1 MASGGFH
8 DSSSHS
14 GSFHSSGGGGSFGGG
29 SFGGG
34 GGGGSS
40 GDYDGDPGDGVLV
53 FAYLAVAV
61 IGGILTFLMK
71 VAQNEI
77 PGLNLVNLVMFLVS
91 SGFLIKSISEYHR
104 TKALAFFKEYG
115 PGKNLTYVWKGD
127 SVSKIETD
135 SKSWYGY
142 NKCYYIAFYDKEFGD
157 ENAEKAYETMT
168 STPKIVW
175 VSPFVWLVLSIVCL
189 ISTFFF
195 YESVIPYFEH
205 AIMTDFAFAFV
216 DHLVFYFPA
225 ILCLLFAV
233 GSFVLTKVKDNLLYE
248 CAVRVVEANKS
259 ALKKLEKE
267 AAIRAKLSRKWYY
280 NICPNCGASPSQVLK
295 HCDHCGASLEV
306 ESFDSGIQVPVHR
319 ISLKE
324 EE

>member
-1 MASGGFH
+1 MASGEFH
-8 DSSSHS
+8 DSGSHS
-14 GSFHSSGGGGSFGGG
+14 GSFHSSGGGSSFSGG
-29 SFGGG
+29 SSGG
-34 GGGGSS
+34 GGGGSYGS
-40 GDYDGDPGDGVLV
+40 YDGDPGDGVVL
-53 FAYLAVAV
+53 FAYLAAAV
-61 IGGILTFLMK
+61 IGGIITFLMK

-77 PGLNLVNLVMFLVS
+77 PGLNLINLAMFLVS

-142 NKCYYIAFYDKEFGD
+142 NKCYFIAFYDLDFGD
-157 ENAEKAYETMT
+157 ENAKKAYETMK
-168 STPKIVW
+168 STPKIIW

-195 YESVIPYFEH
+195 YESIIPFFEH

-233 GSFVLTKVKDNLLYE
+233 GSFVLTKVKDNFLYE
-248 CAVRVVEANKS
+248 CAVRVVKDNK
-259 ALKKLEKE
+259 AAAEKLEKE
-267 AAIRAKLSRKWYY
+267 NAISAKLSNKWYY
-280 NICPNCGASPSQVLK
+280 NICPNCGAYPSQVLK

-306 ESFDSGIQVPVHR
+306 DSFENGTQSSVHK

-324 EE
+324 

>member
-8 DSSSHS
+8 DSGSHS
-14 GSFHSSGGGGSFGGG
+14 GSFHSSGGGSSFSGG
-29 SFGGG
+29 SSGGG
-34 GGGGSS
+34 GGGGSYGS
-40 GDYDGDPGDGVLV
+40 YDGDPGDGVVL
-53 FAYLAVAV
+53 FAYLAAAV
-61 IGGILTFLMK
+61 IGGIITFLMK
-71 VAQNEI
+71 VAHNEI
-77 PGLNLVNLVMFLVS
+77 PGLNLINLAMFLVS

-115 PGKNLTYVWKGD
+115 PGKNLTYIWKGD

-142 NKCYYIAFYDKEFGD
+142 NKCYFIAFYDMEFGD
-157 ENAEKAYETMT
+157 ENAEKAYETMK
-168 STPKIVW
+168 STPKIIW

-195 YESVIPYFEH
+195 YESVIPFFEH

-233 GSFVLTKVKDNLLYE
+233 GSFVLTKVKDNFLYE
-248 CAVRVVEANKS
+248 CAVRVVKDNK
-259 ALKKLEKE
+259 AAAEKLEKE
-267 AAIRAKLSRKWYY
+267 NAISAKLSNKWYY
-280 NICPNCGASPSQVLK
+280 NICPNCGAYPSQVLK

-306 ESFDSGIQVPVHR
+306 DSFENGTQSSVHK

-324 EE
+324 

>member
-8 DSSSHS
+8 DSGSHS
-14 GSFHSSGGGGSFGGG
+14 GSFHSSGGGSSFSGG
-29 SFGGG
+29 SSGGG
-34 GGGGSS
+34 GGGGSYGS
-40 GDYDGDPGDGVLV
+40 YDGDPGDAVVL
-53 FAYLAVAV
+53 FAYLAAAV
-61 IGGILTFLMK
+61 IGGIITFLMK
-71 VAQNEI
+71 VAHNEI
-77 PGLNLVNLVMFLVS
+77 PGLNLINLAMFLVS

-142 NKCYYIAFYDKEFGD
+142 NKCYFIAFYDMEFGD
-157 ENAEKAYETMT
+157 ENAEKAYETMK
-168 STPKIVW
+168 STPKIIW

-195 YESVIPYFEH
+195 YESVIPFFEH

-233 GSFVLTKVKDNLLYE
+233 GSFVLTKVKDNFLYE
-248 CAVRVVEANKS
+248 CAVRVVKDNK
-259 ALKKLEKE
+259 AAAEKLEKE
-267 AAIRAKLSRKWYY
+267 NAISAKLSNKWYY
-280 NICPNCGASPSQVLK
+280 NICPNCGAYPSQVLK

-306 ESFDSGIQVPVHR
+306 DSFENGTQSSVHK

-324 EE
+324 

>member
-8 DSSSHS
+8 DSGSHS
-14 GSFHSSGGGGSFGGG
+14 GSFHSSGGGSSFSGG
-29 SFGGG
+29 SSGGS
-34 GGGGSS
+34 GGGGSYGS
-40 GDYDGDPGDGVLV
+40 YDGDPGDAVVL
-53 FAYLAVAV
+53 FAYLAAAV
-61 IGGILTFLMK
+61 IGGIITFLMK
-71 VAQNEI
+71 VAHNEI
-77 PGLNLVNLVMFLVS
+77 PGLNLINLAMFLIS

-104 TKALAFFKEYG
+104 TKALAFFNEYG

-142 NKCYYIAFYDKEFGD
+142 NKCYFIAFYDHDFGD
-157 ENAEKAYETMT
+157 ENSEKAHETMK
-168 STPKIVW
+168 STPKIIW
-175 VSPFVWLVLSIVCL
+175 VSPTVWLVCSIICL

-195 YESVIPYFEH
+195 YEAVIPYFEH

-248 CAVRVVEANKS
+248 CAVRVVKDNK
-259 ALKKLEKE
+259 AAAEKLEKE
-267 AAIRAKLSRKWYY
+267 NAISAKLSNKWYY
-280 NICPNCGASPSQVLK
+280 NICPNCGAYPSQVLK

-306 ESFDSGIQVPVHR
+306 DSFENGTQSSVHK

-324 EE
+324 

>member
-8 DSSSHS
+8 DSGSHS
-14 GSFHSSGGGGSFGGG
+14 GSFHSSGGGSSFSGG
-29 SFGGG
+29 SSGGG
-34 GGGGSS
+34 GGGGSYGS
-40 GDYDGDPGDGVLV
+40 YDGDPGDGVVL
-53 FAYLAVAV
+53 FAYLAAAV
-61 IGGILTFLMK
+61 IGGIITFLMK

-77 PGLNLVNLVMFLVS
+77 PGLNLINLAMFLVS
-91 SGFLIKSISEYHR
+91 SVFLIKSISEYHR

-115 PGKNLTYVWKGD
+115 PGKNLTYIWKGD

-142 NKCYYIAFYDKEFGD
+142 NKCYFIAFYDLDFGD
-157 ENAEKAYETMT
+157 ENAKKAYETMK
-168 STPKIVW
+168 STPKIIW
-175 VSPFVWLVLSIVCL
+175 VRPFVWLVLSIVCL

-233 GSFVLTKVKDNLLYE
+233 GSFVLTKVKDNFLYE
-248 CAVRVVEANKS
+248 CAVRVVKDNK
-259 ALKKLEKE
+259 AAAEKLEKE
-267 AAIRAKLSRKWYY
+267 NAISAKLSNKWYY
-280 NICPNCGASPSQVLK
+280 NICPNCGAYPSQVLK

-306 ESFDSGIQVPVHR
+306 DSFENGTQSSVHK

-324 EE
+324 

>member
-8 DSSSHS
+8 DSGSHS
-14 GSFHSSGGGGSFGGG
+14 GSFHSSGGGSSFSGG
-29 SFGGG
+29 SSGGG
-34 GGGGSS
+34 GGGGSYGS
-40 GDYDGDPGDGVLV
+40 YDGDPGDAVVL
-53 FAYLAVAV
+53 FAYLAAAV
-61 IGGILTFLMK
+61 IGGIITFLMK
-71 VAQNEI
+71 VAHNEI
-77 PGLNLVNLVMFLVS
+77 PGLNLINLAMFLVS
-91 SGFLIKSISEYHR
+91 SVFLIKSISEYHR

-142 NKCYYIAFYDKEFGD
+142 NKCYFIAFYDLDFGD
-157 ENAEKAYETMT
+157 ENAKKAYETMT

-233 GSFVLTKVKDNLLYE
+233 GSFVLTKVKDNFLYE
-248 CAVRVVEANKS
+248 CAVRVVKDNK
-259 ALKKLEKE
+259 AAAEKLEKE
-267 AAIRAKLSRKWYY
+267 NAISAKLSNKWYY
-280 NICPNCGASPSQVLK
+280 NICPNCGAYPSQVLK

-306 ESFDSGIQVPVHR
+306 DSFENGTQSSVHK

-324 EE
+324 

>member
-8 DSSSHS
+8 DSGSHS
-14 GSFHSSGGGGSFGGG
+14 GSFHSSGGGSSFSGG
-29 SFGGG
+29 SSGGG
-34 GGGGSS
+34 GGGGSYGS
-40 GDYDGDPGDGVLV
+40 YDGDPGDAVVL
-53 FAYLAVAV
+53 FAYLAAAV
-61 IGGILTFLMK
+61 IGGIITFLMK
-71 VAQNEI
+71 VAHNEI
-77 PGLNLVNLVMFLVS
+77 PGLNLINLAMFLVS

-104 TKALAFFKEYG
+104 TKALAFFKKYG
-115 PGKNLTYVWKGD
+115 PGKNLTYIWKGD

-142 NKCYYIAFYDKEFGD
+142 NKCYFIAFYDLDFGD
-157 ENAEKAYETMT
+157 ENAKKAYETMK
-168 STPKIVW
+168 STPKIIW

-233 GSFVLTKVKDNLLYE
+233 GSFVLTKVKDNFLYE
-248 CAVRVVEANKS
+248 CAVRVVKDNK
-259 ALKKLEKE
+259 AAAEKLEKE
-267 AAIRAKLSRKWYY
+267 NAISAKLSNKWYY
-280 NICPNCGASPSQVLK
+280 NICPNCGAYPSQVLK

-306 ESFDSGIQVPVHR
+306 DSFENGTQSSVHK

-324 EE
+324 

>member
-8 DSSSHS
+8 DSGSHS
-14 GSFHSSGGGGSFGGG
+14 GSFHSSGGGSSFSGG
-29 SFGGG
+29 SSGGG
-34 GGGGSS
+34 GGGGSYGS
-40 GDYDGDPGDGVLV
+40 YDGDPGDAVVL
-53 FAYLAVAV
+53 FAYLAAAV
-61 IGGILTFLMK
+61 IGGIITFLMK
-71 VAQNEI
+71 VAHNEI
-77 PGLNLVNLVMFLVS
+77 PGLNLINLAMFLVS

-115 PGKNLTYVWKGD
+115 PGKNLTYIWKGD

-142 NKCYYIAFYDKEFGD
+142 NKCYFIAFYDMEFGD
-157 ENAEKAYETMT
+157 ENAEKAYETMK
-168 STPKIVW
+168 STPKIIW
-175 VSPFVWLVLSIVCL
+175 VSPTVWLVLSIICL
-189 ISTFFF
+189 VSTFFF
-195 YESVIPYFEH
+195 YESIIPFFEH

-233 GSFVLTKVKDNLLYE
+233 GSFVLTKVKDNFLYE
-248 CAVRVVEANKS
+248 CAVRVVKDNK
-259 ALKKLEKE
+259 AAAEKLEKE
-267 AAIRAKLSRKWYY
+267 NAISAKLSNKWYY
-280 NICPNCGASPSQVLK
+280 NICPNCGAYPSQVLK

-306 ESFDSGIQVPVHR
+306 DSFENGTQSSVHK

-324 EE
+324 

>member
-8 DSSSHS
+8 DSGSHS
-14 GSFHSSGGGGSFGGG
+14 GSFHSSGGGSSFGGG
-29 SFGGG
+29 SSGGG
-34 GGGGSS
+34 GGGGSYGS
-40 GDYDGDPGDGVLV
+40 YDGDPGDAVVL
-53 FAYLAVAV
+53 FAYLAAAV
-61 IGGILTFLMK
+61 IGGIITFLMK
-71 VAQNEI
+71 VAHNEI
-77 PGLNLVNLVMFLVS
+77 PGLNLINLVMFLVS

-142 NKCYYIAFYDKEFGD
+142 NKCYFIAFYDHDFGD
-157 ENAEKAYETMT
+157 ENAKKVYELMA
-168 STPKIVW
+168 STPKIIW
-175 VSPFVWLVLSIVCL
+175 VSPTVWLVCSIICL

-195 YESVIPYFEH
+195 YEAVIPVFER
-205 AIMTDFAFAFV
+205 AIMTDFAFAFF

-233 GSFVLTKVKDNLLYE
+233 GSFVLYKIKDNLLYE
-248 CAVRVVEANKS
+248 CAVRVVKDNK
-259 ALKKLEKE
+259 AAAEKLEKE
-267 AAIRAKLSRKWYY
+267 NAISAKLSNKWYY
-280 NICPNCGASPSQVLK
+280 NICPNCGAYPSQVLK

-306 ESFDSGIQVPVHR
+306 DSFENGTQSSVHK

-324 EE
+324 

>member
-8 DSSSHS
+8 DSGSHS
-14 GSFHSSGGGGSFGGG
+14 GSFHSSGGGSSFGGG
-29 SFGGG
+29 SSGG
-34 GGGGSS
+34 GGGGSYGS
-40 GDYDGDPGDGVLV
+40 YDGDPGDAVVL
-53 FAYLAVAV
+53 FAYLAAAV
-61 IGGILTFLMK
+61 IGGIITFLMK
-71 VAQNEI
+71 VAHNEI
-77 PGLNLVNLVMFLVS
+77 PGLNLINLAMFLIS

-142 NKCYYIAFYDKEFGD
+142 NKCYFIAFYDHDFGD
-157 ENAEKAYETMT
+157 ENAEKAYETMK
-168 STPKIVW
+168 STPKIIW
-175 VSPFVWLVLSIVCL
+175 VSPTVWLVLSIICL

-195 YESVIPYFEH
+195 YEAVIPVFER
-205 AIMTDFAFAFV
+205 AIMTDFAFAFF

-225 ILCLLFAV
+225 IFCLLFAV
-233 GSFVLTKVKDNLLYE
+233 GSFVLYKIKDNLLYE
-248 CAVRVVEANKS
+248 CAVRVVKDNK
-259 ALKKLEKE
+259 AAAEKLEKE
-267 AAIRAKLSRKWYY
+267 NAISAKLSNKWYY
-280 NICPNCGASPSQVLK
+280 NICPNCGAYPSQVLK

-306 ESFDSGIQVPVHR
+306 DSFENGTQSSVHK

-324 EE
+324 

>member
-8 DSSSHS
+8 DSGSHS
-14 GSFHSSGGGGSFGGG
+14 GSFHSSGGGSSFSGGF
-29 SFGGG
+29 SGGG
-34 GGGGSS
+34 GGGGSYGS
-40 GDYDGDPGDGVLV
+40 YDGDPGDGVVL
-53 FAYLAVAV
+53 FAYLAAAV
-61 IGGILTFLMK
+61 IGGIITFLMK
-71 VAQNEI
+71 VAHNEI
-77 PGLNLVNLVMFLVS
+77 PGLNLINLAMFLVS

-115 PGKNLTYVWKGD
+115 PGKNLTYIWKGD

-142 NKCYYIAFYDKEFGD
+142 NKCYFIAFYDLDFGD
-157 ENAEKAYETMT
+157 ENAKKAYETMK
-168 STPKIVW
+168 STPKIIW

-195 YESVIPYFEH
+195 YESVIPFFEH

-248 CAVRVVEANKS
+248 CAVRVVKDNK
-259 ALKKLEKE
+259 AAAEKLEKE
-267 AAIRAKLSRKWYY
+267 NAISAKLSNKWYY
-280 NICPNCGASPSQVLK
+280 NICPNCGAYPSQVLK

-306 ESFDSGIQVPVHR
+306 DSFENGTQSSVHK

-324 EE
+324 

>member
-8 DSSSHS
+8 DSGSHS
-14 GSFHSSGGGGSFGGG
+14 GSFHSSGGGSSFSGG
-29 SFGGG
+29 SSGGG
-34 GGGGSS
+34 GGGGSYGS
-40 GDYDGDPGDGVLV
+40 YDGDPGDAVVL
-53 FAYLAVAV
+53 FAYLAAAV
-61 IGGILTFLMK
+61 IGGIITFLMK
-71 VAQNEI
+71 VAHNEI
-77 PGLNLVNLVMFLVS
+77 PGLNLINLAMFLVS

-115 PGKNLTYVWKGD
+115 PGKNLTYIWKGD

-142 NKCYYIAFYDKEFGD
+142 NKCYFIAFYDLDFGD
-157 ENAEKAYETMT
+157 ENAKKAYETMK
-168 STPKIVW
+168 STPKIIW

-233 GSFVLTKVKDNLLYE
+233 GSFVLTKVKDNFLYE
-248 CAVRVVEANKS
+248 CAVRVVKDNK
-259 ALKKLEKE
+259 AAAEKLEKE
-267 AAIRAKLSRKWYY
+267 NAISAKLSNKWYY
-280 NICPNCGASPSQVLK
+280 NICPNCGAYPSQVLK

-306 ESFDSGIQVPVHR
+306 DSFENGTQSPVHK

-324 EE
+324 

>member
-8 DSSSHS
+8 DSGSHS
-14 GSFHSSGGGGSFGGG
+14 GSFHSSGGSSSFSGGS
-29 SFGGG
+29 SGGG
-34 GGGGSS
+34 GGGGSYGS
-40 GDYDGDPGDGVLV
+40 YDGDPGDAVVL
-53 FAYLAVAV
+53 FAYLAAAV
-61 IGGILTFLMK
+61 IGGIITFLMK

-77 PGLNLVNLVMFLVS
+77 PGLNLINLAMFLVS
-91 SGFLIKSISEYHR
+91 SVFLIKSISEYHR

-142 NKCYYIAFYDKEFGD
+142 NKCYFIAFYDMEFGD
-157 ENAEKAYETMT
+157 ENAEKAYETMK
-168 STPKIVW
+168 STPKIIW
-175 VSPFVWLVLSIVCL
+175 VSPTVWLVLSIVCL
-189 ISTFFF
+189 VSTFFF
-195 YESVIPYFEH
+195 YESIIPFFEH

-233 GSFVLTKVKDNLLYE
+233 GSFVLTKVKDNFLYE
-248 CAVRVVEANKS
+248 CAVRVVKDNK
-259 ALKKLEKE
+259 AAAEKLEKE
-267 AAIRAKLSRKWYY
+267 NAISAKLSNKWYY
-280 NICPNCGASPSQVLK
+280 NICPNCGAYPSQVLK

-306 ESFDSGIQVPVHR
+306 DSFENGTQSSVHK

-324 EE
+324 

>member
-8 DSSSHS
+8 DSGSHS
-14 GSFHSSGGGGSFGGG
+14 GSFHSSGGGSSFSGG
-29 SFGGG
+29 SSGGG
-34 GGGGSS
+34 GGGGSYGS
-40 GDYDGDPGDGVLV
+40 YDGDPGDAVVL
-53 FAYLAVAV
+53 FAYLAAAV
-61 IGGILTFLMK
+61 IGGIITFLMK
-71 VAQNEI
+71 VAHNEI
-77 PGLNLVNLVMFLVS
+77 PGLNLINLAMFLVS

-115 PGKNLTYVWKGD
+115 PGKNLTYIWKGD

-142 NKCYYIAFYDKEFGD
+142 NKCYFIAFYDMEFGD
-157 ENAEKAYETMT
+157 ENAEKAYETMK
-168 STPKIVW
+168 STPKIIW

-195 YESVIPYFEH
+195 YESVIPFFEH

-233 GSFVLTKVKDNLLYE
+233 GSFVLTKVKDNFLYE
-248 CAVRVVEANKS
+248 CAVRVVKDNK
-259 ALKKLEKE
+259 AAAEKLEKE
-267 AAIRAKLSRKWYY
+267 NAISAKLSNKWYY
-280 NICPNCGASPSQVLK
+280 NICPNCGAYPSQVLK

-306 ESFDSGIQVPVHR
+306 DSFENGTQSPVHK

-324 EE
+324 

>member
-8 DSSSHS
+8 DSGSHS
-14 GSFHSSGGGGSFGGG
+14 GSFHSSGGGSSFSGG
-29 SFGGG
+29 SSGGG
-34 GGGGSS
+34 GGGGSYGS
-40 GDYDGDPGDGVLV
+40 YDGDPGDAVVL
-53 FAYLAVAV
+53 FAYLAAAV
-61 IGGILTFLMK
+61 IGGIITFLMK
-71 VAQNEI
+71 VAHNEI
-77 PGLNLVNLVMFLVS
+77 PGLNLINLAMFLIS

-142 NKCYYIAFYDKEFGD
+142 NKCYFIAFYDHDFGD
-157 ENAEKAYETMT
+157 ENAKKVYELMT
-168 STPKIVW
+168 STPKIIW

-205 AIMTDFAFAFV
+205 AIMTDFAFAFF

-233 GSFVLTKVKDNLLYE
+233 GSFVLYKIKDNLLYE
-248 CAVRVVEANKS
+248 CAVRVVKDNK
-259 ALKKLEKE
+259 AAAEKLEKE
-267 AAIRAKLSRKWYY
+267 NAISAKLSNKWYY
-280 NICPNCGASPSQVLK
+280 NICPNCGAYPSQVLK

-306 ESFDSGIQVPVHR
+306 DSFENGTQSSVHK

-324 EE
+324 

>member
-8 DSSSHS
+8 DSGSHS
-14 GSFHSSGGGGSFGGG
+14 GSFHSSGGGSSFSGG
-29 SFGGG
+29 SSGGG
-34 GGGGSS
+34 GGGGSYGS
-40 GDYDGDPGDGVLV
+40 YDGDPGDGVVL
-53 FAYLAVAV
+53 FAYLAAAV
-61 IGGILTFLMK
+61 IGGIITFLMK
-71 VAQNEI
+71 VAHNEI
-77 PGLNLVNLVMFLVS
+77 PGLNLINLAMFLVS
-91 SGFLIKSISEYHR
+91 SVFLIKSISEYHR

-115 PGKNLTYVWKGD
+115 PGKNLTYIWKGD

-142 NKCYYIAFYDKEFGD
+142 NKCYFIAFYDMEFGD

-168 STPKIVW
+168 STPKIIW
-175 VSPFVWLVLSIVCL
+175 VSPFVWLVLSIICL
-189 ISTFFF
+189 VSTFFF
-195 YESVIPYFEH
+195 YESVIPFFEH

-233 GSFVLTKVKDNLLYE
+233 GSFVLTKVKDNFLYE
-248 CAVRVVEANKS
+248 CAVRVVKDNK
-259 ALKKLEKE
+259 AAAEKLEKE
-267 AAIRAKLSRKWYY
+267 NAISAKLSNKWYY
-280 NICPNCGASPSQVLK
+280 NICPNCGAYPSQVLK

-306 ESFDSGIQVPVHR
+306 DSFENGTQSSVHK

-324 EE
+324 

>member
-8 DSSSHS
+8 DSGSHS
-14 GSFHSSGGGGSFGGG
+14 GSFHSSGGGSSFSGG
-29 SFGGG
+29 SSGGG
-34 GGGGSS
+34 GGGGSYGS
-40 GDYDGDPGDGVLV
+40 YDGDPGDAVVL
-53 FAYLAVAV
+53 FAYLAAAV
-61 IGGILTFLMK
+61 IGGIITFLMK
-71 VAQNEI
+71 VAHNEI
-77 PGLNLVNLVMFLVS
+77 PGLNLINLAMFLVS
-91 SGFLIKSISEYHR
+91 SVFLIKSISEYHR

-115 PGKNLTYVWKGD
+115 PGKNLTYIWKGD

-142 NKCYYIAFYDKEFGD
+142 NKCYFIAFYDLDFGD
-157 ENAEKAYETMT
+157 ENAKKAYETMK
-168 STPKIVW
+168 STPKIIW

-233 GSFVLTKVKDNLLYE
+233 GSFVLTKVKDNFLYE
-248 CAVRVVEANKS
+248 CAVRVVKDNK
-259 ALKKLEKE
+259 AAAEKLEKE
-267 AAIRAKLSRKWYY
+267 NAISAKLSNKWYY
-280 NICPNCGASPSQVLK
+280 NICPNCGAYPSQVLK

-306 ESFDSGIQVPVHR
+306 DSFENGTQSSVHK

-324 EE
+324 

>member
-8 DSSSHS
+8 DSGSHS
-14 GSFHSSGGGGSFGGG
+14 GSFHSSGGGSSFSGG
-29 SFGGG
+29 SSGGG
-34 GGGGSS
+34 GGGGSYGS
-40 GDYDGDPGDGVLV
+40 YDGDPGDAVVL
-53 FAYLAVAV
+53 FAYLAAAV
-61 IGGILTFLMK
+61 IGGIITFLMK
-71 VAQNEI
+71 VAHNEI
-77 PGLNLVNLVMFLVS
+77 PGLNLINLAMFLVS

-115 PGKNLTYVWKGD
+115 PGKNLTYIWKGD

-142 NKCYYIAFYDKEFGD
+142 NKCYFIAFYDLDFGD
-157 ENAEKAYETMT
+157 ENAKKAYETMK
-168 STPKIVW
+168 STPKIIW
-175 VSPFVWLVLSIVCL
+175 VRPFVWLVLSIVCL

-233 GSFVLTKVKDNLLYE
+233 GSFVLTKVKDNFLYE
-248 CAVRVVEANKS
+248 CAVRVVKDNK
-259 ALKKLEKE
+259 AAAEKLEKE
-267 AAIRAKLSRKWYY
+267 NAISAKLSNKWYY
-280 NICPNCGASPSQVLK
+280 NICPNCGAYPSQVLK

-306 ESFDSGIQVPVHR
+306 DSFENGTQSSVHK

-324 EE
+324 

>member
-8 DSSSHS
+8 DSGSHS
-14 GSFHSSGGGGSFGGG
+14 GSFHSSGGGSSFSGG
-29 SFGGG
+29 SSGGG
-34 GGGGSS
+34 GGGGSYGS
-40 GDYDGDPGDGVLV
+40 YDGDPGDAVVL
-53 FAYLAVAV
+53 FAYLAAAV
-61 IGGILTFLMK
+61 IGGIITFLMK
-71 VAQNEI
+71 VAHNEI
-77 PGLNLVNLVMFLVS
+77 PGLNLINLAMFLVS
-91 SGFLIKSISEYHR
+91 SVFLIKSISEYHR

-142 NKCYYIAFYDKEFGD
+142 NKCYFIAFYDLDFGD
-157 ENAEKAYETMT
+157 ENAKKAYETMK
-168 STPKIVW
+168 STPKIIW

-195 YESVIPYFEH
+195 YESVIPFFEH

-233 GSFVLTKVKDNLLYE
+233 GSFVLTKVKDNFLYE
-248 CAVRVVEANKS
+248 CAVRVVKDNK
-259 ALKKLEKE
+259 AAAEKLEKE
-267 AAIRAKLSRKWYY
+267 NAISAKLSNKWYY
-280 NICPNCGASPSQVLK
+280 NICPNCGAYPSQVLK

-306 ESFDSGIQVPVHR
+306 DSFENGTQSSVHK

-324 EE
+324 

>member
-8 DSSSHS
+8 DSGSHS
-14 GSFHSSGGGGSFGGG
+14 GSFHSSGGGSSFSGG
-29 SFGGG
+29 SSGGG
-34 GGGGSS
+34 GGGGSYGS
-40 GDYDGDPGDGVLV
+40 YDGDPGDGVVL
-53 FAYLAVAV
+53 FAYLAAAV
-61 IGGILTFLMK
+61 IGGIITFLMK

-77 PGLNLVNLVMFLVS
+77 PGLNLINLAMFLVS

-115 PGKNLTYVWKGD
+115 PGKNLTYIWKGD

-142 NKCYYIAFYDKEFGD
+142 NKCYFIAFYDLDFGD

-168 STPKIVW
+168 STPKIIW
-175 VSPFVWLVLSIVCL
+175 VSPFVWLVLSIICL
-189 ISTFFF
+189 VSTFFF
-195 YESVIPYFEH
+195 YESVILFFEH

-248 CAVRVVEANKS
+248 CAVRVVKDNK
-259 ALKKLEKE
+259 AAAEKLEKE
-267 AAIRAKLSRKWYY
+267 NAISAKLSNKWYY
-280 NICPNCGASPSQVLK
+280 NICPNCGAYPSQVLK

-306 ESFDSGIQVPVHR
+306 DSFENGTQSSVHK

-324 EE
+324 

>member
-8 DSSSHS
+8 DSGSHS
-14 GSFHSSGGGGSFGGG
+14 GSFHSSGGSSSFSGG

-34 GGGGSS
+34 GGGGSYGS
-40 GDYDGDPGDGVLV
+40 YDGDPGDGVVL
-53 FAYLAVAV
+53 FAYLAAAV
-61 IGGILTFLMK
+61 IGGIITFLMK

-77 PGLNLVNLVMFLVS
+77 PGLNLINLAMFLVS
-91 SGFLIKSISEYHR
+91 SVFLIKSISEYHR

-115 PGKNLTYVWKGD
+115 PGKNLTYIWKGD

-142 NKCYYIAFYDKEFGD
+142 NKCYFIAFYDRDFGD
-157 ENAEKAYETMT
+157 ENAKKAYETMK
-168 STPKIVW
+168 STPKIIW

-233 GSFVLTKVKDNLLYE
+233 GSFVLTKVKDNFLYE
-248 CAVRVVEANKS
+248 CAVRVVKDNK
-259 ALKKLEKE
+259 AAAEKLEKE
-267 AAIRAKLSRKWYY
+267 NAISAKLSNKWYY
-280 NICPNCGASPSQVLK
+280 NICPNCGAYPSQVLK

-306 ESFDSGIQVPVHR
+306 DSFENGTQSSVHK

-324 EE
+324 

>member
-8 DSSSHS
+8 DSGSHS
-14 GSFHSSGGGGSFGGG
+14 GSFHSSGGGSSFSGG
-29 SFGGG
+29 SSGGG
-34 GGGGSS
+34 GGGGSYGS
-40 GDYDGDPGDGVLV
+40 YDGDPGDAVVL
-53 FAYLAVAV
+53 FAYLAAAV
-61 IGGILTFLMK
+61 IGGIITFLMK
-71 VAQNEI
+71 VAHNEI
-77 PGLNLVNLVMFLVS
+77 PGLNLINLAMFLVS

-142 NKCYYIAFYDKEFGD
+142 NKCYFIAFYDLDFGD
-157 ENAEKAYETMT
+157 ENAKKAYETMK
-168 STPKIVW
+168 STPKIIW

-233 GSFVLTKVKDNLLYE
+233 GSFVLTKVKDNFLYE
-248 CAVRVVEANKS
+248 CAVRVVKDNK
-259 ALKKLEKE
+259 AAAEKLEKE
-267 AAIRAKLSRKWYY
+267 NAISAKLSNKWYY
-280 NICPNCGASPSQVLK
+280 NICPNCGAYPSQVLK

-306 ESFDSGIQVPVHR
+306 DSFENGTQSSVHK

-324 EE
+324 

>member
-8 DSSSHS
+8 DSGSHS
-14 GSFHSSGGGGSFGGG
+14 GSFHSSGGGSSFSGG
-29 SFGGG
+29 SSGGG
-34 GGGGSS
+34 GGGGSYGS
-40 GDYDGDPGDGVLV
+40 YDGDPGDGVVL
-53 FAYLAVAV
+53 FAYLAAAV
-61 IGGILTFLMK
+61 IGGIITFLMK
-71 VAQNEI
+71 VAHNEI
-77 PGLNLVNLVMFLVS
+77 PGLNLINLAMFLVS
-91 SGFLIKSISEYHR
+91 SVFLIKSISEYHR

-142 NKCYYIAFYDKEFGD
+142 NKCYFIAFYDLDFGD
-157 ENAEKAYETMT
+157 ENAKKAYETMK
-168 STPKIVW
+168 STPKIIW
-175 VSPFVWLVLSIVCL
+175 VRPFVWLVLSIVCL

-233 GSFVLTKVKDNLLYE
+233 GSFVLTKVKDNFLYE
-248 CAVRVVEANKS
+248 CAVRVVKDNK
-259 ALKKLEKE
+259 AAAEKLEKE
-267 AAIRAKLSRKWYY
+267 NAISAKLSNKWYY
-280 NICPNCGASPSQVLK
+280 NICPNCGAYPSQVLK

-306 ESFDSGIQVPVHR
+306 DSFENGTQSSVHK

-324 EE
+324 

>member
-8 DSSSHS
+8 DSGSHS
-14 GSFHSSGGGGSFGGG
+14 GSFHSSGEGSSFSGGS
-29 SFGGG
+29 SGGG
-34 GGGGSS
+34 GGGGSYGS
-40 GDYDGDPGDGVLV
+40 YDGDPGDAVVL
-53 FAYLAVAV
+53 FAYLAAAV
-61 IGGILTFLMK
+61 IGGIITFLMK
-71 VAQNEI
+71 VAHNEI
-77 PGLNLVNLVMFLVS
+77 PGLNLINLAMFLVS

-115 PGKNLTYVWKGD
+115 PGKNLTYIWKGD

-142 NKCYYIAFYDKEFGD
+142 NKCYFIAFYDLDFGD
-157 ENAEKAYETMT
+157 ENAKKAYETMK
-168 STPKIVW
+168 STPKIIW

-195 YESVIPYFEH
+195 YESVIPFFEH

-233 GSFVLTKVKDNLLYE
+233 GSFVLTKVKDNFLYE
-248 CAVRVVEANKS
+248 CAVRVVKDNK
-259 ALKKLEKE
+259 AAAEKLEKE
-267 AAIRAKLSRKWYY
+267 NAISAKLSNKWYY
-280 NICPNCGASPSQVLK
+280 NICPNCGAYPSQVLK

-306 ESFDSGIQVPVHR
+306 DSFENGTQSSVHK

-324 EE
+324 

>member
-8 DSSSHS
+8 DSGSHS
-14 GSFHSSGGGGSFGGG
+14 GSFHSSGGGSSFSGG
-29 SFGGG
+29 SSGGG
-34 GGGGSS
+34 GGGGSYGS
-40 GDYDGDPGDGVLV
+40 YDGDPGDAVVL
-53 FAYLAVAV
+53 FAYLAAAV
-61 IGGILTFLMK
+61 IGGIITFLMK
-71 VAQNEI
+71 VAHNEI
-77 PGLNLVNLVMFLVS
+77 PGLNLINLAMFLVS
-91 SGFLIKSISEYHR
+91 SVFLIKSISEYHR

-115 PGKNLTYVWKGD
+115 PGKNLTYIWKGD

-142 NKCYYIAFYDKEFGD
+142 NKCYFIAFYDLDFGD
-157 ENAEKAYETMT
+157 ENAKKAYETMK
-168 STPKIVW
+168 STPKIIW
-175 VSPFVWLVLSIVCL
+175 VRPFVWLVLSIVCL

-233 GSFVLTKVKDNLLYE
+233 GSFVLTKVKDNFLYE
-248 CAVRVVEANKS
+248 CAVRVVKDNK
-259 ALKKLEKE
+259 AAAEKLEKE
-267 AAIRAKLSRKWYY
+267 NAISAKLSNKWYY
-280 NICPNCGASPSQVLK
+280 NICPNCGAYPSQVLK

-306 ESFDSGIQVPVHR
+306 DSFENGTQSSVHK

-324 EE
+324 

>member
-8 DSSSHS
+8 DSGSHS
-14 GSFHSSGGGGSFGGG
+14 GSFHSSGGGSSFGGG
-29 SFGGG
+29 SSGGG
-34 GGGGSS
+34 GGGGSYGS
-40 GDYDGDPGDGVLV
+40 YDGDPGDAVVL
-53 FAYLAVAV
+53 FAYLAAAV
-61 IGGILTFLMK
+61 IGGIITFLMK
-71 VAQNEI
+71 VAHNEI
-77 PGLNLVNLVMFLVS
+77 PGLNLINLVMFLVS

-115 PGKNLTYVWKGD
+115 PGKNLTYIWKGD

-142 NKCYYIAFYDKEFGD
+142 NKCYFIAFYDHDFGD
-157 ENAEKAYETMT
+157 ENAEKAYETMK
-168 STPKIVW
+168 STPKIIW
-175 VSPFVWLVLSIVCL
+175 VSPTVWLVLSIICL

-195 YESVIPYFEH
+195 YEAVIPVFER
-205 AIMTDFAFAFV
+205 AIMTDFAFAFF

-233 GSFVLTKVKDNLLYE
+233 GSFVLYKIKDNLLYE
-248 CAVRVVEANKS
+248 CAVRVVKDNK
-259 ALKKLEKE
+259 AAAEKLEKE
-267 AAIRAKLSRKWYY
+267 NAISAKLSNKWYY
-280 NICPNCGASPSQVLK
+280 NICPNCGAYPSQVLK

-306 ESFDSGIQVPVHR
+306 DSFENGTQSSVHK

-324 EE
+324 

>member
-8 DSSSHS
+8 DSGSHS
-14 GSFHSSGGGGSFGGG
+14 GSFHSSGGGSSFSGG
-29 SFGGG
+29 SSGGG
-34 GGGGSS
+34 GGGGSYGS
-40 GDYDGDPGDGVLV
+40 YDGDPGDAVVL
-53 FAYLAVAV
+53 FAYLAAAV
-61 IGGILTFLMK
+61 IGGIITFLMK
-71 VAQNEI
+71 VAHNEI
-77 PGLNLVNLVMFLVS
+77 PGLNLINLVMFLVS

-142 NKCYYIAFYDKEFGD
+142 NKCYFIAFYDHDFGD
-157 ENAEKAYETMT
+157 ENAEKAYETMK
-168 STPKIVW
+168 STPKIIW
-175 VSPFVWLVLSIVCL
+175 VSPTVWLVLSIICL

-195 YESVIPYFEH
+195 YEAVIPVFER
-205 AIMTDFAFAFV
+205 AIMTDFAFAFF

-233 GSFVLTKVKDNLLYE
+233 GSFVLYKIKDNLLYE
-248 CAVRVVEANKS
+248 CAVRVVKDNK
-259 ALKKLEKE
+259 AAAEKLEKE
-267 AAIRAKLSRKWYY
+267 NAISAKLSNKWYY
-280 NICPNCGASPSQVLK
+280 NICPNCGAYPSQVLK

-306 ESFDSGIQVPVHR
+306 DSFENGTQSSVHK

-324 EE
+324 

>member
-8 DSSSHS
+8 DSGSHS
-14 GSFHSSGGGGSFGGG
+14 GSFHSSGGGSSFSGGF
-29 SFGGG
+29 SGGG
-34 GGGGSS
+34 GGGGSYGS
-40 GDYDGDPGDGVLV
+40 YDGDPGDGVVL
-53 FAYLAVAV
+53 FAYLAAAV
-61 IGGILTFLMK
+61 IGGIITFLMK
-71 VAQNEI
+71 VAHNEI
-77 PGLNLVNLVMFLVS
+77 PGLNLINLAMFLVS

-115 PGKNLTYVWKGD
+115 PGKNLTYIWKGD

-142 NKCYYIAFYDKEFGD
+142 NKCYFIAFYDLDFGD
-157 ENAEKAYETMT
+157 ENAKKAYETMT

-195 YESVIPYFEH
+195 YESVIPFFEH

-233 GSFVLTKVKDNLLYE
+233 GSFVLTKVKDNFLYE
-248 CAVRVVEANKS
+248 CAVRVVKDNK
-259 ALKKLEKE
+259 AAAEKLEKE
-267 AAIRAKLSRKWYY
+267 NAISAKLSNKWYY
-280 NICPNCGASPSQVLK
+280 NICPNCGAYPSQVLK

-306 ESFDSGIQVPVHR
+306 DSFENGTQSSVHK

-324 EE
+324 

>member
-8 DSSSHS
+8 DSGSHS
-14 GSFHSSGGGGSFGGG
+14 GSFHSSGGGSSFSGG
-29 SFGGG
+29 SSGGG
-34 GGGGSS
+34 GGGGSYGS
-40 GDYDGDPGDGVLV
+40 YDGDPGDGVVL
-53 FAYLAVAV
+53 FAYLAAAV
-61 IGGILTFLMK
+61 IGGIITFLMK
-71 VAQNEI
+71 VAHNEI
-77 PGLNLVNLVMFLVS
+77 PGLNLINLAMFLVS
-91 SGFLIKSISEYHR
+91 SVFLIKSISEYHR

-115 PGKNLTYVWKGD
+115 PGKNLTYIWKGD

-142 NKCYYIAFYDKEFGD
+142 NKCYFIAFYDMEFGD
-157 ENAEKAYETMT
+157 ENAEKAYETMK
-168 STPKIVW
+168 STPKIIW

-195 YESVIPYFEH
+195 YESVIPFFEH

-248 CAVRVVEANKS
+248 CAVRVVKDNK
-259 ALKKLEKE
+259 AAAEKLEKE
-267 AAIRAKLSRKWYY
+267 NAISAKLSNKWYY
-280 NICPNCGASPSQVLK
+280 NICPNCGAYPSQVLK

-306 ESFDSGIQVPVHR
+306 DSFENGTQSSVHK

-324 EE
+324 

>member
-1 MASGGFH
+1 MASGEFH
-8 DSSSHS
+8 DSGSHS
-14 GSFHSSGGGGSFGGG
+14 GSFHSSGGGSSFSGG
-29 SFGGG
+29 SS
-34 GGGGSS
+34 GGGGSYGS
-40 GDYDGDPGDGVLV
+40 YDGDPGDGVVL
-53 FAYLAVAV
+53 FAYLAAAV
-61 IGGILTFLMK
+61 IGGIITFLMK
-71 VAQNEI
+71 VAHNEI
-77 PGLNLVNLVMFLVS
+77 PGLNLINLAMFLVS

-142 NKCYYIAFYDKEFGD
+142 NKCYFIAFYDLDFGD
-157 ENAEKAYETMT
+157 ENAKKAYETMK
-168 STPKIVW
+168 STPKIIW
-175 VSPFVWLVLSIVCL
+175 VSPTVWLVLSIICL
-189 ISTFFF
+189 VSTFFF
-195 YESVIPYFEH
+195 YESIIPFFEH

-233 GSFVLTKVKDNLLYE
+233 GSFVLTKVKDNFLYE
-248 CAVRVVEANKS
+248 CAVRVVKDNK
-259 ALKKLEKE
+259 AAAEKLEKE
-267 AAIRAKLSRKWYY
+267 NAISAKLSNKWYY
-280 NICPNCGASPSQVLK
+280 NICPNCGAYPSQVLK

-306 ESFDSGIQVPVHR
+306 DSFENGTQSSVHK

-324 EE
+324 

>member
-8 DSSSHS
+8 DSGSHS
-14 GSFHSSGGGGSFGGG
+14 GSFHSSGGGSSFSGG
-29 SFGGG
+29 SSGGG
-34 GGGGSS
+34 GGGGSYGS
-40 GDYDGDPGDGVLV
+40 YDGDPGDGVVL
-53 FAYLAVAV
+53 FAYLAAAV
-61 IGGILTFLMK
+61 IGGIITFLMK

-77 PGLNLVNLVMFLVS
+77 PGLNLINLAMFLVS
-91 SGFLIKSISEYHR
+91 SVFLIKSISEYHR

-142 NKCYYIAFYDKEFGD
+142 NKCYFIAFYDLDFGD
-157 ENAEKAYETMT
+157 ENAKKAYETMK
-168 STPKIVW
+168 STPKIIW

-195 YESVIPYFEH
+195 YESVIPFFEH

-233 GSFVLTKVKDNLLYE
+233 GSFVLTKVKDNFLYE
-248 CAVRVVEANKS
+248 CAVRVVKDNK
-259 ALKKLEKE
+259 AAAEKLEKE
-267 AAIRAKLSRKWYY
+267 NAISAKLSNKWYY
-280 NICPNCGASPSQVLK
+280 NICPNCGAYPSQVLK

-306 ESFDSGIQVPVHR
+306 DSFENGTQSSVHK

-324 EE
+324 

>member
-8 DSSSHS
+8 DSGSHS
-14 GSFHSSGGGGSFGGG
+14 GSFHSSGGGSSFSGG
-29 SFGGG
+29 SSGG
-34 GGGGSS
+34 GGGGSYGS
-40 GDYDGDPGDGVLV
+40 YDGDPGDAVVL
-53 FAYLAVAV
+53 FAYLAAAV
-61 IGGILTFLMK
+61 IGGIITFLMK
-71 VAQNEI
+71 VAHNEI
-77 PGLNLVNLVMFLVS
+77 PGLNLINLAMFLVS

-115 PGKNLTYVWKGD
+115 PGKNLTYIWKGD

-142 NKCYYIAFYDKEFGD
+142 NKCYFIAFYDLDFGD
-157 ENAEKAYETMT
+157 ENAKKAYETMK
-168 STPKIVW
+168 STPKIIW

-233 GSFVLTKVKDNLLYE
+233 GSFVLTKVKDNFLYE
-248 CAVRVVEANKS
+248 CAVRVVKDNK
-259 ALKKLEKE
+259 AAAEKLEKE
-267 AAIRAKLSRKWYY
+267 NAISAKLSNKWYY
-280 NICPNCGASPSQVLK
+280 NICPNCGAYPSQVLK

-306 ESFDSGIQVPVHR
+306 DSFENGTQSSVHK

-324 EE
+324 

>member
-8 DSSSHS
+8 DSGSHS
-14 GSFHSSGGGGSFGGG
+14 GSFHSSGGGSSFSGG
-29 SFGGG
+29 SSGGG
-34 GGGGSS
+34 GGGGSYGS
-40 GDYDGDPGDGVLV
+40 YDGDPGDGVVL
-53 FAYLAVAV
+53 FAYLAAAV
-61 IGGILTFLMK
+61 IGGIITFLMK
-71 VAQNEI
+71 VAHNEI
-77 PGLNLVNLVMFLVS
+77 PGLNLINLAMFLVS

-115 PGKNLTYVWKGD
+115 PGKNLTYIWKGD

-142 NKCYYIAFYDKEFGD
+142 NKCYFIAFYDLDFGD
-157 ENAEKAYETMT
+157 ENAEKAYETMK
-168 STPKIVW
+168 STPKIIW
-175 VSPFVWLVLSIVCL
+175 VSPFVWLVLSIICL
-189 ISTFFF
+189 VSTFFF
-195 YESVIPYFEH
+195 YESVIPFFEH

-248 CAVRVVEANKS
+248 CAVRVVKDNK
-259 ALKKLEKE
+259 AAAEKLEKE
-267 AAIRAKLSRKWYY
+267 NAISAKLSNKWYY
-280 NICPNCGASPSQVLK
+280 NICPNCGAYPSQVLK

-306 ESFDSGIQVPVHR
+306 DSFENGTQSPVHK

-324 EE
+324 